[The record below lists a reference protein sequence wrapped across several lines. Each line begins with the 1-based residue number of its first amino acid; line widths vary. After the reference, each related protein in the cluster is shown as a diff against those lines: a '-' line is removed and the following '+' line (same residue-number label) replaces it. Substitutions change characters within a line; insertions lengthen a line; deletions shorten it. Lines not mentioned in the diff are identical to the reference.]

1 MNLPV
6 AGMMHQ
12 PEIREIVC
20 PTVTLGPH
28 VVDVDF
34 FPIVQRLVADRTA
47 PVLPPGEV
55 PRATGRVV
63 GALPPLAPVVLER
76 RVIGGIGGGH
86 KSMADDG
93 GPGELPEGAMPFLI
107 LKHPAVLTTA
117 GPAPIL
123 LGSPPAG
130 FSRVPP
136 LHVALSASI
145 HEAVQ
150 GREHLLGH
158 PAMEVGAPAPDQ
170 RVHLINQVNTPLPP
184 HKQGTMLPYMVL
196 RVVGARDSLR
206 PL

>member
-1 MNLPV
+1 PM
-6 AGMMHQ
+6 
-12 PEIREIVC
+12 
-20 PTVTLGPH
+20 
-28 VVDVDF
+28 
-34 FPIVQRLVADRTA
+34 
-47 PVLPPGEV
+47 
-55 PRATGRVV
+55 
-63 GALPPLAPVVLER
+63 PL
-76 RVIGGIGGGH
+76 
-86 KSMADDG
+86 
-93 GPGELPEGAMPFLI
+93 LI
-107 LKHPAVLTTA
+107 LKHPPVLATA
-117 GPAPIL
+117 DAAPIF

-158 PAMEVGAPAPDQ
+158 PATEVGAPAPDQ
-170 RVHLINQVNTPLPP
+170 RVHLINQVNTPLPS